1 MKNFINT
8 MYNSLIDW
16 AEIIHKY
23 RQSQSRKY
31 Y

>member
-1 MKNFINT
+1 MKKIINT
-8 MYNSLIDW
+8 MYNSLIAW
-16 AEIIHKY
+16 AETIVEY